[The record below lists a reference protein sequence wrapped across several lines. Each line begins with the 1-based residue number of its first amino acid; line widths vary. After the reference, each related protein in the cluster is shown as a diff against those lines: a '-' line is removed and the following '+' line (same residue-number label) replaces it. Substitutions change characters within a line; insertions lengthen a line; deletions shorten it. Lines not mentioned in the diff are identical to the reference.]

1 MGPENDSA
9 FIAVL
14 TTTGRVTG
22 KEHSRKLKAVRY
34 NGRIYFSRHRP
45 DSDWFR
51 NIAKNPGVTVQLG
64 GKKIQGRARIV
75 DDDLLS
81 QKISELK
88 YPGEERARERRVT
101 VEVTLCERR

>member
-1 MGPENDSA
+1 MGPENGST

-22 KEHSRKLKAVRY
+22 REHSKTLKAVMY
-34 NGRIYFSRHRP
+34 DGRIYFSRHRP
-45 DSDWFR
+45 DSDWFK

-64 GKKIQGRARIV
+64 GRRIRGDARIV
-75 DDDLLS
+75 GDGPLS

-88 YPGEERARERRVT
+88 YPGEERARERRVA
-101 VEVTLCERR
+101 VEVTLCEQW